1 MPKHKNCPNCAAPY
15 DMAKNRCPYCGTVYF
30 DMSTI
35 DFDSQEPF
43 YLKIKN
49 GGYYITQ
56 LVKPVSGGMSLSR
69 DITCAYGRYG
79 ERLLSFQ
86 NSSNLDTELH
96 FTAIQDGKQL
106 MIVEKIEDEV
116 E

>member
-1 MPKHKNCPNCAAPY
+1 MPNHKNCPSCAAPY
-15 DMAKNRCPYCGTVYF
+15 DMSENRCPYCGTAYF

-56 LVKPVSGGMSLSR
+56 LVKPVTGGISLNQ
-69 DITCAYGRYG
+69 DTMYACGGYG
-79 ERLLSFQ
+79 EKLLAFQ
-86 NSSNLDTELH
+86 RSINLDTELH
-96 FTAIQDGKQL
+96 FTTIQDGKRL
-106 MIVEKIEDEV
+106 MVVEKIEDEV
-116 E
+116 V